1 MSAIKKILYE
11 SVKTVSVQSSNFKK
25 KKKNKYYCKKC
36 KCRCNSEQ
44 QYKQHKLGNK
54 HNNKIEQG

>member
-1 MSAIKKILYE
+1 MKYYHKHC
-11 SVKTVSVQSSNFKK
+11 
-25 KKKNKYYCKKC
+25 KKNKYYCKKC

-54 HNNKIEQG
+54 HNNKIEQA